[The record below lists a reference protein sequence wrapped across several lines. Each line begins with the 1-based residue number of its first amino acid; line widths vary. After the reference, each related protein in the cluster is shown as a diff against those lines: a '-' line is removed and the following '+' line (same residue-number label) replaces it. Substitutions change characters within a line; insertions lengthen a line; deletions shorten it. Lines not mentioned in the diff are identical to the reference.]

1 MGGTIMSA
9 RQLMACALLAF
20 GAPAV
25 PAVAQETTTLH
36 GPWLGGGI
44 GTASASVNCDICIG
58 DRNGGLSGY
67 LAGGFR
73 VTSSLRAGAELTGWF
88 DDTDGVSQRLL
99 LYGAS
104 LWWHP
109 QAGRN
114 WFLKSGLGLMSY
126 RAATGQDDDDP
137 LTANAAALQ
146 LGGGYDLRAG
156 RKMWI
161 SPFANLI
168 VTTSGNLA
176 SGNTIVTGAS
186 FSMLQLGAG
195 LTWR

>member
-1 MGGTIMSA
+1 MSA
-9 RQLMACALLAF
+9 RLLMACALLAL
-20 GAPAV
+20 GAAAPAG
-25 PAVAQETTTLH
+25 AQEATTLH
-36 GPWLGGGI
+36 GPWVGGGI

-67 LAGGFR
+67 LAGG
-73 VTSSLRAGAELTGWF
+73 LRLTPALHVGAELNGWF
-88 DDTDGVSQRLL
+88 DQTDGVNQRLL

-109 QAGRN
+109 QPGKN
-114 WFLKSGLGLMSY
+114 WFLKGGVGLMNY
-126 RAATGQDDDDP
+126 HAGTGQENDDP
-137 LTANAAALQ
+137 LVASAGALQ
-146 LGGGYDLRAG
+146 LGAGYDLRAG
-156 RKMWI
+156 RKLWF
-161 SPFANLI
+161 SPFANML
-168 VTTSGNLA
+168 VTSSGNLT

>member
-1 MGGTIMSA
+1 MSA
-9 RQLMACALLAF
+9 RLFVACALFAF
-20 GAPAV
+20 AAA

-44 GTASASVNCDICIG
+44 GTASASVNCDICVG

-67 LAGGFR
+67 LAGGLR
-73 VTSSLRAGAELTGWF
+73 VTSSLHAGAELTGWF
-88 DDTDGVSQRLL
+88 DDTDGVSQRLM

-114 WFLKSGLGLMSY
+114 WFLKSGIGLMHY
-126 RAATGQDDDDP
+126 HAGTDNDNEDP
-137 LTANAAALQ
+137 LTASAAALQ
-146 LGGGYDLRAG
+146 LGAGYDIRAG
-156 RKMWI
+156 RKLWF
-161 SPFANLI
+161 SPFANMLA
-168 VTTSGNLA
+168 TSSGNLT

-186 FSMLQLGAG
+186 FSMLQIGAG